1 MGDEHPSPTV
11 GPDMNQPIPQHAKR
25 PSPAQRLLAAQ
36 QLRNL
41 LKHQQ
46 KGK

>member
-1 MGDEHPSPTV
+1 MGDEHPSPTA
-11 GPDMNQPIPQHAKR
+11 GSDMNQPIPQPAKR

-36 QLRNL
+36 QLRNMM
-41 LKHQQ
+41 KQQQ